1 MHDAS
6 GADRKKRKRD
16 WRLAAEIPISVTA
29 TDAMGI
35 RPINGDNHEDLER
48 TAGARAGRWSR
59 SYELSTGR
67 DRSCLADDTALESSD
82 R

>member
-16 WRLAAEIPISVTA
+16 WRLAGEIPISVTA

-35 RPINGDNHEDLER
+35 RPMETTMRTWNAPQVREQAVGLEVTSYLPAEIDLV
-48 TAGARAGRWSR
+48 
-59 SYELSTGR
+59 
-67 DRSCLADDTALESSD
+67 
-82 R
+82 